1 MILSSPSQTAR
12 MAFLEALRLADT
24 RLLEKSARLER
35 LNASRSVLVYGFGT
49 RGRSLAPQ
57 LRSIGVDPVIF
68 DTQPT
73 VRASAAQAGYETVD
87 SPDVDLP
94 LIVAAAQNQSAIL
107 ERHPGGYSLV
117 ECQYS
122 YDLANQ
128 CDFARAFTSPAQLD
142 SEEAFAVYEQLDD
155 ESRRCFLDLL
165 RFRFSLDVSAIRSTR
180 MPLSKM
186 WALPLHTIAA
196 ASFCDVGAYDGDSI
210 EALSKLTP
218 LREVLAVEPN
228 PDLAGRIREVA
239 TNREIQARV
248 YSGAAWSHP
257 CHLVAK
263 ELLGG
268 MIAVEESG
276 NGTIPAEPLDAI
288 ANHAYDYVKFDVE
301 GSEDCAIAGATRTIA
316 QAKAVAM
323 ASYHKPRDILD
334 LPARLA
340 RVRAGSTDE
349 NGRRASLHFR
359 HYSECFDDSVF
370 YHF

>member
-1 MILSSPSQTAR
+1 MTSSRPSQTAR
-12 MAFLEALRLADT
+12 IAFFEALRHAD
-24 RLLEKSARLER
+24 RLLLEKSARLER
-35 LNASRSVLVYGFGT
+35 LSASRSVLLYGFGT

-57 LRSIGVDPVIF
+57 LGSIGVVPVIF

-73 VRASAAQAGYETVD
+73 VRASAAQAGYETVE

-107 ERHPGGYSLV
+107 ECHPGGYSLV

-128 CDFARAFTSPAQLD
+128 CDCAREFTSPAQLHP
-142 SEEAFAVYEQLDD
+142 EEAFSIYEQLDD
-155 ESRRCFLDLL
+155 ESQRCFLDLL
-165 RFRFSLDVSAIRSTR
+165 CFRFSLDVSAIRQTR
-180 MPLSKM
+180 MPLSTM
-186 WALPLHTIAA
+186 WALPLHSIAT

-218 LREVLAVEPN
+218 LREVLAIEPN
-228 PDLAGRIREVA
+228 PALAARILEVA
-239 TNREIQARV
+239 TSREIQVRV
-248 YSGAAWSHP
+248 FSGAAWSHP
-257 CHLVAK
+257 CQLAAK

-268 MIAVEESG
+268 MVAVEESD
-276 NGTIPAEPLDAI
+276 NGTIAAEPLDAI
-288 ANHAYDYVKFDVE
+288 ASHAYDYVKFDVE
-301 GSEDCAIAGATRTIA
+301 GSEDSAIAGATRTIV

-323 ASYHKPRDILD
+323 ASYHKPRDVLD

-340 RVRAGSTDE
+340 RMRADSIDD